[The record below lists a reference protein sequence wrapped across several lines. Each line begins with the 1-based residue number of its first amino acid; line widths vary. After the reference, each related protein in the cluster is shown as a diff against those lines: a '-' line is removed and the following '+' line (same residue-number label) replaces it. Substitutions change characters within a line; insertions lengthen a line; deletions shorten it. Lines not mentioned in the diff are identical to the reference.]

1 MGLTGL
7 MDQNYYFSAIK
18 NAKRLHGSPS
28 NGFLLM
34 YSPHAIGYPIP
45 WQSKQNKNQNA
56 LNNQSKNP
64 ALRLDQP
71 LLLTLVTL

>member
-28 NGFLLM
+28 NGFLSM

-45 WQSKQNKNQNA
+45 WQTKQNK
-56 LNNQSKNP
+56 K
-64 ALRLDQP
+64 
-71 LLLTLVTL
+71 